1 MAKLNSGRVIR
12 TPQTGIT
19 SDRYQFLG
27 LEQAEPNLGD
37 PLVGPSS
44 IGANPIP
51 VGTPYQL
58 IAVGG
63 QDGERYWGQGV
74 GIGTTLGYISVYD
87 NGFLPG
93 NRFNAIHG
101 INFVGGGVTVST
113 PAIDG
118 PTAGVGIA
126 TVTIAVDEI
135 LNQGAVGEIIT
146 NSPTGFA
153 TGNSNIVWDYG
164 DDNLDI
170 QGTVTAPYFYG
181 NLVGIAT
188 TALNLADA
196 ANITTGYISTER
208 LDPNNTPGFYQIS
221 VRDAEFAPKT
231 SIAETATN
239 VIGGIGS
246 ITNLVVSG
254 ISSIIGIG
262 STVGFI
268 LEGYLSNDSEDIA
281 AGTFGSIGTTGDV
294 LMSTFD
300 PVSRTGYGITWVS
313 VEDAA
318 LFGRQGIQGVQG
330 TQGPQG
336 LQGIQGRVG
345 FQGIQGTQGVQGT
358 QGLQGISGGIGGQ
371 GVQGIQGN
379 QGIQG
384 VQGTQGI
391 QGVQGTRGLQGLT
404 GPQGVQGLQGI
415 SGGIGGIG
423 PQGIQGI
430 QGTQG
435 VQGIQGV
442 QGTQGLQG
450 ISGGAGGIGPQG
462 IQGIQGIQGNQGIQ
476 GIQGTQGVQ
485 GIQGVQGTQGLQG
498 ISGGTGGIGL
508 QGIQGIQGNQGI
520 QGVQGVQGNQG
531 IQGVQGVQGNQGIQ
545 GVQGTQGLQGISGGT
560 GGIGPQGV
568 QGFQGVQGVQ
578 GNQGIQ
584 GIQGVQGVQGRQ
596 GVQGVQGNQG
606 VQGVQGN
613 QGVQGVQGRQGIQ
626 GVQGIQGLTGAGSQ
640 GVQGFQ
646 GVQGVQGNQGI
657 QGIQGTQ
664 GLFGPATIPQSA
676 VTTITSADNGKHV
689 FSSSN
694 VTIDGATGGFTVG
707 QNVVIVNG
715 SGTSINITLNSGTL
729 RFAGTNLTD
738 NTRTLVR
745 YGVATILCTAN
756 SPSTTFYISGSGLV

>member
-74 GIGTTLGYISVYD
+74 GIGSTLGYISVYD
-87 NGFLPG
+87 NGILP
-93 NRFNAIHG
+93 NNKFNAIHG

-118 PTAGVGIA
+118 PTGGIGIA
-126 TVTIAVDEI
+126 TVVIAVDEI

-188 TALNLADA
+188 TALNLANA

-208 LDPNNTPGFYQIS
+208 LNPSTAPGFYQIS
-221 VRDAEFAPKT
+221 VRDAQFAPKT
-231 SIAETATN
+231 SIADTATN

-281 AGTFGSIGTTGDV
+281 SGTFGSIGTTGDV

-300 PVSRTGYGITWVS
+300 PVSRTGYGVTWVS

-330 TQGPQG
+330 TQG
-336 LQGIQGRVG
+336 LQGVQGRVG
-345 FQGIQGTQGVQGT
+345 FQGVQGTQGVQGVQGT

-379 QGIQG
+379 QGVQG

-404 GPQGVQGLQGI
+404 GPQGVQGVQGISGGIGAIGPQGIQGIQGTQGIQGVQGIQGTQGLQGI
-415 SGGIGGIG
+415 SGGSGGIG

-435 VQGIQGV
+435 VQGVQGNQGVQGVQGNQGIQGV
-442 QGTQGLQG
+442 QGIQGTQGLQG
-450 ISGGAGGIGPQG
+450 ITGGGGGIGPQG
-462 IQGIQGIQGNQGIQ
+462 VQGVQGVQGNQGIQ
-476 GIQGTQGVQ
+476 GVQGIQGTQGLQGVQGVQGNQ
-485 GIQGVQGTQGLQG
+485 GIQGVQGV
-498 ISGGTGGIGL
+498 
-508 QGIQGIQGNQGI
+508 QGN

-545 GVQGTQGLQGISGGT
+545 GVQGIQGS
-560 GGIGPQGV
+560 QGV
-568 QGFQGVQGVQ
+568 QGVQGIQGITGAGTQGVQGVQGVQ

-584 GIQGVQGVQGRQ
+584 GVQGV
-596 GVQGVQGNQG
+596 
-606 VQGVQGN
+606 
-613 QGVQGVQGRQGIQ
+613 
-626 GVQGIQGLTGAGSQ
+626 
-640 GVQGFQ
+640 
-646 GVQGVQGNQGI
+646 
-657 QGIQGTQ
+657 QGTQ
-664 GLFGPATIPQSA
+664 GLFGPATIPQNLQNVYVLQS
-676 VTTITSADNGKHV
+676 SDNGKHILANGGNITVPASV
-689 FSSSN
+689 FSS
-694 VTIDGATGGFTVG
+694 GE
-707 QNVVIVNG
+707 NVVIVNNTSSSISIIEAPG
-715 SGTSINITLNSGTL
+715 VILRFSGT
-729 RFAGTNLTD
+729 ALTG
-738 NTRTLVR
+738 NRTLVR
-745 YGVATILCTAN
+745 YGVATILCTVGGG
-756 SPSTTFYISGSGLV
+756 SPTFYISGSGLV

>member
-44 IGANPIP
+44 IGVNPIP

-74 GIGTTLGYISVYD
+74 GIGSTLGYISVYN
-87 NGFLPG
+87 NGILP
-93 NRFNAIHG
+93 NNKFNAIHG

-126 TVTIAVDEI
+126 TVVIAVDEI
-135 LNQGAVGEIIT
+135 LNQGAVGQIIT

-188 TALNLADA
+188 TALNLANA

-208 LDPNNTPGFYQIS
+208 LNPSTAPGFYQIS
-221 VRDAEFAPKT
+221 VRDAQFAPKT
-231 SIAETATN
+231 SIADTATN

-281 AGTFGSIGTTGDV
+281 SGTFGSIGTTGDV

-300 PVSRTGYGITWVS
+300 PVSRTGYGVTWVS

-330 TQGPQG
+330 TQG
-336 LQGIQGRVG
+336 LQGVQGRVG
-345 FQGIQGTQGVQGT
+345 FQGVQGTQGVQGVQGT

-379 QGIQG
+379 QGVQG

-404 GPQGVQGLQGI
+404 GPQGVQGVQGISGGIGAIGPQGIQGIQGTQGIQGVQGIQGTQGLQGI
-415 SGGIGGIG
+415 SGGSGGIG

-435 VQGIQGV
+435 IQGVQGNQGVQGVQGNQGIQGV
-442 QGTQGLQG
+442 QGIQGTQGLQG
-450 ISGGAGGIGPQG
+450 ITGGGGGIGPQG
-462 IQGIQGIQGNQGIQ
+462 VQGVQGVQGNQGIQ
-476 GIQGTQGVQ
+476 GVQGSQGVQGVQGSQGVQGVQGSQGVQGVQGSQGVQGVQGNQGVQGVQGVQGNQGVQGVQ
-485 GIQGVQGTQGLQG
+485 GIQGSQGVQGV
-498 ISGGTGGIGL
+498 
-508 QGIQGIQGNQGI
+508 QGIQGITGAGTQGV

-531 IQGVQGVQGNQGIQ
+531 IQGVQGVQG
-545 GVQGTQGLQGISGGT
+545 
-560 GGIGPQGV
+560 
-568 QGFQGVQGVQ
+568 
-578 GNQGIQ
+578 
-584 GIQGVQGVQGRQ
+584 
-596 GVQGVQGNQG
+596 
-606 VQGVQGN
+606 
-613 QGVQGVQGRQGIQ
+613 
-626 GVQGIQGLTGAGSQ
+626 
-640 GVQGFQ
+640 
-646 GVQGVQGNQGI
+646 
-657 QGIQGTQ
+657 TQ
-664 GLFGPATIPQSA
+664 GLFGPATIPQNLQNVYVLQS
-676 VTTITSADNGKHV
+676 SDNGKHILANGGNITVPASV
-689 FSSSN
+689 FSS
-694 VTIDGATGGFTVG
+694 GE
-707 QNVVIVNG
+707 NVVIVNNTSSSISIIEAPG
-715 SGTSINITLNSGTL
+715 VILRFSGT
-729 RFAGTNLTD
+729 ALTG
-738 NTRTLVR
+738 NRTLVR
-745 YGVATILCTAN
+745 YGVATILCTVGGG
-756 SPSTTFYISGSGLV
+756 SPTFYISGSGLV